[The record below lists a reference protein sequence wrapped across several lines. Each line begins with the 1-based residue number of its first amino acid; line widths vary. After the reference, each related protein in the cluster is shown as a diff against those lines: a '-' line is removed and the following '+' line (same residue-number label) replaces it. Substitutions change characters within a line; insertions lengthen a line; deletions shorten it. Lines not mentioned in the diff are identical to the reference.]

1 MADAPVAFAGAIMA
15 GLARLNEMFSLHAAE
30 FGVGITVI
38 AGSISVLA
46 RLSTGDGIAPG
57 GGLGGTSL
65 MVSGEAAEL
74 VSALPGAAVQ
84 VLPGLA
90 VPSGGAGAI
99 VPVVLPLT
107 PPRIITGIAGGKVG
121 GGLVLEVVGMR
132 FEVIDV
138 TLDPGTARAPIGLM
152 VVDAEGVVVA
162 VTLITEGERATAV
175 GEQLK
180 LVPGMVGSV
189 ANGGEASVVAG
200 APGTVDG
207 EKRLT
212 NGPGPLSG
220 DETMAP
226 GVVGIAI
233 CVVPNVDI
241 WARHGPPPSK
251 SIARLARK
259 IRIFEVAPA
268 KRCSGLATS
277 SRARRLGLRRDL
289 AALGEIHHRIENHD
303 IASPEALLD
312 QNFPAEIARD

>member
-1 MADAPVAFAGAIMA
+1 VADAPVAFAGAIMA
-15 GLARLNEMFSLHAAE
+15 GLARLNEMLSLHAAE

-46 RLSTGDGIAPG
+46 RLSTGDGITPG
-57 GGLGGTSL
+57 GGLGGTSP
-65 MVSGEAAEL
+65 MASGEAAEL

-90 VPSGGAGAI
+90 VPSGGTGAI

-121 GGLVLEVVGMR
+121 GWPVLELIGVR
-132 FEVIDV
+132 LEVIDV
-138 TLDPGTARAPIGLM
+138 TLDPIMAGAPIELI

-162 VTLITEGERATAV
+162 VTLITEGESATAV
-175 GEQLK
+175 GEQFK

-189 ANGGEASVVAG
+189 ASGGEASVVAG

-207 EKRLT
+207 ENRLT
-212 NGPGPLSG
+212 NGPGPPSG
-220 DETMAP
+220 DDTMAP

-233 CVVPNVDI
+233 CVVPMVDI
-241 WARHGPPPSK
+241 WARHGLPTSR
-251 SIARLARK
+251 SIARFARR

-268 KRCSGLATS
+268 KRCSGPAAVTS
-277 SRARRLGLRRDL
+277 SPAGS
-289 AALGEIHHRIENHD
+289 AA
-303 IASPEALLD
+303 
-312 QNFPAEIARD
+312 